1 MILIYVLYSIQLLDG
16 IVNLCKL
23 ADINHRIFRANVHDN
38 QQITQW
44 IENELIRKDNTAQNI
59 ELRNQKL
66 QYLRGNDENKFIEN
80 SVGFLK
86 SEIEV
91 LYNHFTQAEDEEEK
105 ARKVCLF

>member
-1 MILIYVLYSIQLLDG
+1 MLYFIQLLDG

-23 ADINHRIFRANVHDN
+23 ADINHRILRANVHDN

-44 IENELIRKDNTAQNI
+44 IANEQTRKESTTQSI

-66 QYLRGNDENKFIEN
+66 QYLRGNDENKFIEQ

-91 LYNHFTQAEDEEEK
+91 LYNQFTQAEDEEEK
-105 ARKVCLF
+105 ARKVCVLL